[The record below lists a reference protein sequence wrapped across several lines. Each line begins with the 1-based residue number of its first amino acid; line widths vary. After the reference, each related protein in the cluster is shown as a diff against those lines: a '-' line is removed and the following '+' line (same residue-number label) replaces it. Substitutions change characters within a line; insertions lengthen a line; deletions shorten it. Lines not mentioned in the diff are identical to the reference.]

1 MTRAAVVFAFSAAL
15 LAAAPLVPRD
25 GVDRGELPGFKG
37 WPTHLDG
44 RVLTPLP
51 LEEREARIAQTLPGR
66 IARMTD
72 GQREV
77 IYRWIAEPTRAI
89 HGSEECLRGS
99 GYTLGAVTVD
109 GDAKGRR
116 VRRFVATRGDTTLL
130 VSESI
135 EGADGRTFDDVSQ
148 WYWSA
153 LLGGSVGPWWM
164 VTVSQSVAR

>member
-1 MTRAAVVFAFSAAL
+1 MTRAAVGFAFSAAL

-77 IYRWIAEPTRAI
+77 IYRWIAEPPRAI
-89 HGSEECLRGS
+89 HGSEGWLRGS
-99 GYTLGAVTVD
+99 GYNVGAVTVD
-109 GDAKGRR
+109 GAVKGRR
-116 VRRFVATRGDTTLL
+116 GRGFVGTRGPTRLSDWL
-130 VSESI
+130 
-135 EGADGRTFDDVSQ
+135 A
-148 WYWSA
+148 
-153 LLGGSVGPWWM
+153 GGL
-164 VTVSQSVAR
+164 